1 MLKVVISGYGRMGHN
16 VEEILKARGVECAGK
31 SDDIASFDKCLARE
45 CVCIDFSTPDA
56 FRRNYRHIASNFRA
70 AVIGTT
76 GWDDIRDEVIGYF
89 ERQGTPMVY
98 SSNFSVGVNVLS
110 AAVALIAKRLGQAGG
125 YSPYIVEK
133 HHVHKLDA
141 PSGTAKSLAA
151 VVREGLGQDPGF
163 RASGGGGRNPHGRLR
178 GRKRPHHHR
187 TRGFFPQGFRG
198 GRGRGSCDDRGP

>member
-76 GWDDIRDEVIGYF
+76 GWDDIRDEVIGCF

-125 YSPYIVEK
+125 YCRTLSRSTMSTSWTLRAVRRSPWRQSSGRV
-133 HHVHKLDA
+133 LDRI
-141 PSGTAKSLAA
+141 
-151 VVREGLGQDPGF
+151 RE
-163 RASGGGGRNPHGRLR
+163 
-178 GRKRPHHHR
+178 
-187 TRGFFPQGFRG
+187 
-198 GRGRGSCDDRGP
+198 